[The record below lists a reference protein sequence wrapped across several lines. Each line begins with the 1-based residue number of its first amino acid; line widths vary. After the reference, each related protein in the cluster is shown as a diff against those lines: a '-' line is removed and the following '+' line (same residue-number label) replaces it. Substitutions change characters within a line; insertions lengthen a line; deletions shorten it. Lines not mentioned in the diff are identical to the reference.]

1 MKYIKT
7 FNQEEDYNN
16 WVNEST
22 EEEYPNM
29 SLIKGDNE
37 RISLLES
44 KEIKNS
50 EILK

>member
-7 FNQEEDYNN
+7 FNLDEDYNN

-29 SLIKGDNE
+29 SLIKENNS
-37 RISLLES
+37 ILLQTN
-44 KEIKNS
+44 KQ
-50 EILK
+50 LK